1 VHAPHPHP
9 LLLPPMRAG
18 QIAPMTRPQLTDC
31 RAVET
36 SPSRASETQDSQ
48 LEALL
53 DGSSVARQSLK
64 LSSWD
69 GHRSSAMSG
78 PLSLSSLP
86 VPLPPPPL
94 LSSPPLVGLGTG
106 ALTRE
111 GGLPTGPGVLR
122 SKVGAAVGLD
132 AGQVMLGHVLS
143 WLKQFC
149 RITNS
154 AWQLPHSG
162 QDSIAEQASCSPL
175 SQVIL

>member
-1 VHAPHPHP
+1 MHAPHSHSP
-9 LLLPPMRAG
+9 LPPPMRAG
-18 QIAPMTRPQLTDC
+18 QIAPMTGPQLADC

-48 LEALL
+48 LAASL
-53 DGSSVARQSLK
+53 DDSSVARQSLK

-78 PLSLSSLP
+78 PFSLSSLP
-86 VPLPPPPL
+86 LPP

-106 ALTRE
+106 ALTGE

-132 AGQVMLGHVLS
+132 AGQVTLGQVLS

-162 QDSIAEQASCSPL
+162 QLSMAEQIKRSPA